1 MKPFVALLATVAFAL
16 PASAQPPTGEENREA
31 MKKLAY
37 LVGQW
42 KGPAEMSFGPNR
54 KESVSQ
60 TEDVEYRLGGTILVI
75 EGTGRGT
82 LPGTDKEGIVFN
94 AYAVVSYDVATKQYR
109 MKAYRKE
116 GTSVDADVT
125 VADRGFV
132 WGFKD
137 PQRGTRIR
145 YTMTWEKD
153 GTWKEIGEY
162 TTDDKTYQKFF
173 EMNLKKKS

>member
-1 MKPFVALLATVAFAL
+1 MSPFATVLVLATFA
-16 PASAQPPTGEENREA
+16 PAQAPTGDENREA
-31 MKKLAY
+31 MKKLSY

-42 KGPAEMSFGPNR
+42 EGPAEMSFGPNR
-54 KESVSQ
+54 KESVKQ
-60 TEDVEYRLGGTILVI
+60 TEAVEYRLGGTILVV

-82 LPGTDKEGIVFN
+82 LPGTDQEGIVFN
-94 AYAVVSYDVATKQYR
+94 AFAVMSYDVATKKYLMR
-109 MKAYRKE
+109 AYRKE
-116 GTSVDADVT
+116 GLFVDADVT
-125 VADRGFV
+125 LAERGFV

-162 TTDDKTYQKFF
+162 STDEKTYQKFF